1 MYINV
6 YVSAYIYTY
15 KWLHYLRTDFKM
27 RIGLKMRIDLKM
39 KLNGLSQDPLVN
51 RIPDYLYS

>member
-1 MYINV
+1 MYIKV

-27 RIGLKMRIDLKM
+27 RIGLKMRTDLKM
-39 KLNGLSQDPLVN
+39 KLNGLS
-51 RIPDYLYS
+51 